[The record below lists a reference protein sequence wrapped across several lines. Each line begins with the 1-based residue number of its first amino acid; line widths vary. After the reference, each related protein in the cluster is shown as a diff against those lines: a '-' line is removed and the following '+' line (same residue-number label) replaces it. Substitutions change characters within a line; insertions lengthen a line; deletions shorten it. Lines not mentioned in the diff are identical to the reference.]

1 MICPHLPERVLRQYG
16 HVQSIP
22 RDPYVSAKAKMN
34 RFTIDQAFQNMSVEN
49 YVTEEMRGPRTT
61 IGFEYAPGYIVWLF
75 KVSHPK
81 IWPPME
87 GSPPRPANLEV
98 IIEEDNANQKLDVF
112 EICRKVRSEV
122 TQKLDGELTLE
133 EAREILKKVCD
144 DLEPVTTYS
153 VRRKRKKDDGEGKK
167 RKKKKKRSSEDAGPS
182 QE

>member
-1 MICPHLPERVLRQYG
+1 
-16 HVQSIP
+16 
-22 RDPYVSAKAKMN
+22 
-34 RFTIDQAFQNMSVEN
+34 
-49 YVTEEMRGPRTT
+49 
-61 IGFEYAPGYIVWLF
+61 
-75 KVSHPK
+75 
-81 IWPPME
+81 ME

-133 EAREILKKVCD
+133 EARAALKKVCD

-153 VRRKRKKDDGEGKK
+153 VRIKRKKDDGEGKK
-167 RKKKKKRSSEDAGPS
+167 RKKKKKRSSDDAGSS